1 MIKIEHIKGRD
12 LVEALNNAEELIPE
26 HYDTMYGCDYIYE
39 SQEIRDDFFILK
51 FSIEQHRGYC
61 IKDNVIRIPRDIS
74 KLNYRDI
81 GLEEPYDGCGMD
93 DEILELVKVFIDD
106 FQAKMRDTK
115 ILSVIETE
123 QENKQRMKLSIL
135 KQLKDLTTKIETGEE
150 LPHGEQDYELL
161 SDIDD
166 SLEEI
171 LNNWYY

>member
-12 LVEALNNAEELIPE
+12 LVEALNNAEELIPN
-26 HYDTMYGCDYIYE
+26 HYDEMYGSEFFYE
-39 SQEIRDDFFILK
+39 SQEVKDDFFILR
-51 FSIEQHRGYC
+51 FAIENGHY

-106 FQAKMRDTK
+106 FQAKMRDSK

-161 SDIDD
+161 SEIDD

>member
-12 LVEALNNAEELIPE
+12 LVEALNNAEELIPN
-26 HYDTMYGCDYIYE
+26 HYDEMYGCEFFYE
-39 SQEIRDDFFILK
+39 SQEVKDDFFILR
-51 FSIEQHRGYC
+51 FAIENGYY
-61 IKDNVIRIPRDIS
+61 IKDNVIKIPRDIS
-74 KLNYRDI
+74 TLNRRHI
-81 GLEEPYDGCGMD
+81 GLEEPFDGGGMD

-106 FQAKMRDTK
+106 FQAKMRDSK

-150 LPHGEQDYELL
+150 LPHKEQDYELL
-161 SDIDD
+161 SEIDD

>member
-12 LVEALNNAEELIPE
+12 LVEALNNAEELIPN
-26 HYDTMYGCDYIYE
+26 HYDEMYGSEFFYE
-39 SQEIRDDFFILK
+39 SQEVKDDFFILR
-51 FSIEQHRGYC
+51 FAIENGHY

-74 KLNYRDI
+74 TLNRRHI
-81 GLEEPYDGCGMD
+81 GLEEPFDGGGMPS
-93 DEILELVKVFIDD
+93 EILELVKIFIDD
-106 FQAKMRDTK
+106 FQAKMRDSK

-161 SDIDD
+161 SEIDD